1 MVSPH
6 SLGDLPS
13 SWRAVVQIFAVRASW
28 PVARHCF
35 RSPRMEGFTE
45 ILRSLWPAS
54 VIRQK
59 RAALTKGHYG
69 IRLSPATAG
78 ARNAGPARPP
88 PPPRM
93 CPFCIKILAPVCAR
107 GQVPGPKQ
115 GAFGG
120 AMLVQAYLPTT
131 IQHTSTIM
139 APPKLMTRGASRSA
153 PIEERLVSGTRPERM
168 IGAIRREGSSCEEGR
183 PRSLDSAAQRRRKLF
198 CGRRQ
203 C

>member
-1 MVSPH
+1 MFSSFPSIPSVVSALVGREAQAHAPFRWCVCGVPIACLIGPRCKAISGLVSPH

-45 ILRSLWPAS
+45 ILRALWPAS

-59 RAALTKGHYG
+59 RTALTKGHYG

-78 ARNAGPARPP
+78 ARNAGPARPTP
-88 PPPRM
+88 TTTNVP
-93 CPFCIKILAPVCAR
+93 ILHQNFGTGLR
-107 GQVPGPKQ
+107 LGPSSRTQ
-115 GAFGG
+115 AGRIRG

-131 IQHTSTIM
+131 I
-139 APPKLMTRGASRSA
+139 
-153 PIEERLVSGTRPERM
+153 
-168 IGAIRREGSSCEEGR
+168 
-183 PRSLDSAAQRRRKLF
+183 
-198 CGRRQ
+198 
-203 C
+203 